1 MESRII
7 KLQKSKGQVTVTI
20 PKEFVLK
27 GGYDKEDYVV
37 VDQKQQGEILIRKV
51 GCYGENAGSI

>member
-7 KLQKSKGQVTVTI
+7 RIQKNRGQLTVTI

-37 VDQKQQGEILIRKV
+37 VDQNQKGEILIRKV